1 VGVTSPGPEP
11 GDARPVEAG
20 RIGAATA
27 QAGSVLESLPARIAG
42 GDKAAFAEL
51 YDHTSAR
58 VHGLVVRVVRDVGY
72 AEEIT
77 QEVYLQVWRSAANFD
92 AARGSV
98 LSWLMTLAH
107 RRAVD
112 RVRSEQAAIDRNSR
126 YERGNVMAAFDI
138 VAEEVDRRA
147 DQRAVL
153 DCLGSLTEVQREAV
167 ALAYY
172 TGRSYPEVA
181 TELGVALP
189 TVKSRIRDGL
199 IRLRRCLGV
208 S

>member
-1 VGVTSPGPEP
+1 VTDPGP
-11 GDARPVEAG
+11 DADDTSRVDAG
-20 RIGAATA
+20 RIRGATA
-27 QAGSVLESLPARIAG
+27 QLRPALDVLPARIAT

-51 YDHTSAR
+51 YDQTSAR

-72 AEEIT
+72 AEEVT
-77 QEVYLQVWRSAANFD
+77 QEVYLQAWRGAAGYD

-112 RVRSEQAAIDRNSR
+112 RVRSEQAASDRNSR
-126 YERGNVMAAFDI
+126 YGSRDVVAAFDT
-138 VAEEVDRRA
+138 VAEEVDRRS

-153 DCLGSLTEVQREAV
+153 NCLGSLTEVQREAV

-172 TGRSYPEVA
+172 GGRSYPEVA
-181 TELGVALP
+181 TQLGVALP

-199 IRLRRCLGV
+199 TRLRRCLGV

>member
-1 VGVTSPGPEP
+1 MTSPEP
-11 GDARPVEAG
+11 GPGDKSPVPAG
-20 RIGAATA
+20 QVRAATA
-27 QAGSVLESLPARIAG
+27 QLGPELELLPARIAT

-51 YDHTSAR
+51 YDQTSTR

-72 AEEIT
+72 AEEVT
-77 QEVYLQVWRSAANFD
+77 QEVYLQAWRGAAKYD
-92 AARGSV
+92 AERGSV

-126 YERGNVMAAFDI
+126 YGRSNVVAAFDT
-138 VAEEVDRRA
+138 VAEEVDRRS

-153 DCLGSLTEVQREAV
+153 NCLGSLTEVQREAV

-172 TGRSYPEVA
+172 GGRSYPEVA
-181 TELGVALP
+181 TQLGVALP

-199 IRLRRCLGV
+199 TRLRRCLGV

>member
-1 VGVTSPGPEP
+1 VTNPGPDADGTSPVDG
-11 GDARPVEAG
+11 G
-20 RIGAATA
+20 RMRGGTA
-27 QAGSVLESLPARIAG
+27 QLRPPLDVLPARIAT

-51 YDHTSAR
+51 YDQTSAR

-72 AEEIT
+72 AEEVT
-77 QEVYLQVWRSAANFD
+77 QEVYLQAWRGAAGYD

-112 RVRSEQAAIDRNSR
+112 RVRSEQAASDRNSR
-126 YERGNVMAAFDI
+126 YGHRDVVAAFDT
-138 VAEEVDRRA
+138 VAEEVDRRS

-153 DCLGSLTEVQREAV
+153 NCLGSMTEVQREAV

-172 TGRSYPEVA
+172 GGRSYPEVA
-181 TELGVALP
+181 TQLGVALP

-199 IRLRRCLGV
+199 TRLRRCLGV

>member
-1 VGVTSPGPEP
+1 MSPAPEP
-11 GDARPVEAG
+11 GDACPVERGQRRAG
-20 RIGAATA
+20 TA
-27 QAGSVLESLPARIAG
+27 QLGPGLEPLPARIAS

-58 VHGLVVRVVRDVGY
+58 VHGLVMRVVRDAGY
-72 AEEIT
+72 AEEVT
-77 QEVYLQVWRSAANFD
+77 QEVYLQVWRSAANYD

-126 YERGNVMAAFDI
+126 YGRSNVVAAFDT

-153 DCLGSLTEVQREAV
+153 DCLGALTAVQREAV

-172 TGRSYPEVA
+172 NGRSYPEVA
-181 TELGVALP
+181 SALGVALP